1 MSAHHEPNR
10 APYFFVFA
18 ALMVLTAATVFVA
31 KFDFGVLSNFVAMS
45 IAILKGSLVVWIFMH
60 VRYGSRLTKL
70 IVVSG
75 FLWLILL
82 IGITLSDYLSR
93 PFSDDLRGAPHETP
107 STPPGGQ
114 VGDDRVT
121 ETATH

>member
-1 MSAHHEPNR
+1 MSQHHEPNR
-10 APYFFVFA
+10 TPYFLVFA
-18 ALMVLTAATVFVA
+18 ALMVLTAATVLVA
-31 KFDFGVLSNFVAMS
+31 KLDLGPLNDIVAMS
-45 IAILKGSLVVWIFMH
+45 VAIFKGSLVVWIFMH

-82 IGITLSDYLSR
+82 IGITLSDYLTR

-114 VGDDRVT
+114 VGDDRLS
-121 ETATH
+121 ETASH